1 MQLFIFRAKA
11 CVAFLLLM
19 PFLNTLSIAQI
30 KGGSRILPKGHKAPS
45 QNDHL
50 KRSHLLHPD
59 TSIVYNY
66 TEEMPDFGMDVDSFL
81 NNRLQYP
88 DSAIRSGIGG
98 RPIINFVIAEDGSV
112 TAATIRKSSGYP
124 LLDEE
129 ALRVVLTMPKWKPG
143 KKNGKAV
150 KTYFSK
156 PVLFQL
162 E

>member
-19 PFLNTLSIAQI
+19 PFLNTLSIAQR

-45 QNDHL
+45 QNDH
-50 KRSHLLHPD
+50 
-59 TSIVYNY
+59 NY

-88 DSAIRSGIGG
+88 DSAIRSGMEG

-124 LLDEE
+124 L
-129 ALRVVLTMPKWKPG
+129 R
-143 KKNGKAV
+143 
-150 KTYFSK
+150 
-156 PVLFQL
+156 
-162 E
+162 